1 MTCQMEQQ
9 DLVMLTQELIP
20 GTLYRVKGENTGWKY
35 ALITKQSSDK
45 KSVTVLSPKRNIV
58 NMTIK
63 DAHWLIKEMSIAFEI
78 VQCL

>member
-1 MTCQMEQQ
+1 
-9 DLVMLTQELIP
+9 
-20 GTLYRVKGENTGWKY
+20 LYRVKGENTGWKY